1 MDKESDS
8 SDVGVGIGQ
17 IEEGVRDDGAN
28 GCTRSLKPPPPP
40 PPPSSPSPSPTSQF
54 EYDNGIDST
63 YQALA
68 FDSLYKSYSN
78 ALMDEEE
85 TTSSEESLPVH
96 HLKRDD
102 EESFSSLSSN
112 AISSTSNRV
121 IHKNNKKE
129 AEDTGFSEFIDNVFS
144 FSPSSPAAAGCSP
157 TDFMFCRLECGGFPG
172 MVEDVDTNLS
182 NDLHNLIIRGGGDE
196 VGGLNILNDWIL
208 LNEQV
213 GAGDKQG
220 EGGVDE
226 REDEEGGEKV
236 IEEGQIHFKIAEDE
250 EVFDEHGKGKDDDE
264 EEALLLLENASNRCS
279 PEVEAEAT
287 LALKKDEM
295 LPTN

>member
-1 MDKESDS
+1 MEKESES

-40 PPPSSPSPSPTSQF
+40 PSSPLPSPTSQF
-54 EYDNGIDST
+54 EYDNGIDSS

-85 TTSSEESLPVH
+85 TTSSEESVH
-96 HLKRDD
+96 LLNKRDD

-112 AISSTSNRV
+112 AASSTSNHI

-129 AEDTGFSEFIDNVFS
+129 AEGIGFAEFIDNVFS
-144 FSPSSPAAAGCSP
+144 FSPSTPAAA
-157 TDFMFCRLECGGFPG
+157 DVFCRLECGGFPG
-172 MVEDVDTNLS
+172 KVEDVDTNLS
-182 NDLHNLIIRGGGDE
+182 NDLHHLIIRGGGDE
-196 VGGLNILNDWIL
+196 AGGLNILNDWIL

-213 GAGDKQG
+213 GAGDKQE

-226 REDEEGGEKV
+226 LEDEEGGEKV
-236 IEEGQIHFKIAEDE
+236 IEVGQIHFKIAEDE
-250 EVFDEHGKGKDDDE
+250 EVFDEHGKGNDDDE

-279 PEVEAEAT
+279 PEAEVEAA